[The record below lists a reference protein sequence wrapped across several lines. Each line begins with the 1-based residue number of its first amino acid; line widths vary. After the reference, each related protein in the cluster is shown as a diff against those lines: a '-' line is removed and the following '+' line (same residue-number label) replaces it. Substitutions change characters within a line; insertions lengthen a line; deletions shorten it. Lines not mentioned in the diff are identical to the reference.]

1 MKTAPFQRKV
11 GVARFCVLRFVEA
24 GALGLYDIKC
34 GIFGDFSLFWC
45 GKVCVEVGVGQL
57 GGWTKC
63 VALRLVFRC
72 CGAEKS
78 GFKLMCLLGRYESS
92 RLPCVRPVNESQ
104 WKNVCWTSQVEVS
117 GV

>member
-1 MKTAPFQRKV
+1 MVSKLRCLCVVAPV
-11 GVARFCVLRFVEA
+11 SIWLPIEA
-24 GALGLYDIKC
+24 DGLGYT
-34 GIFGDFSLFWC
+34 
-45 GKVCVEVGVGQL
+45 
-57 GGWTKC
+57 TKC
-63 VALRLVFRC
+63 VAFLVTFRC
-72 CGAEKS
+72 FGAEKS

>member
-1 MKTAPFQRKV
+1 MCMHMSRCGQLLQKM
-11 GVARFCVLRFVEA
+11 
-24 GALGLYDIKC
+24 GLYDKMC
-34 GIFGDFSLFWC
+34 GIFGGFSLLWS
-45 GKVCVEVGVGQL
+45 GKVCVEVGVGQV
-57 GGWTKC
+57 GGWIKC

-72 CGAEKS
+72 FGAGKS